1 MFAKKKD
8 HSEKNII
15 KEQLGKIKERL
26 TTNLSEIT
34 LSCQQAESNLSQIQ
48 ENVENTVSYAATN
61 VETQT
66 ALLQS
71 LEAFESELKESFEW
85 KETVLSNVEKVRT
98 ESERLVEENKHF
110 TTPSK
115 YLSDAPANMRGISE
129 ESKESLNRMKD
140 LGKQMG
146 VLALNAAIEA
156 GRMGEVGSNF
166 VKAAEEVRVQAKAYD
181 DELAVLKE
189 SQNKQDE
196 VIAKL
201 EEQIHYLVGLLT
213 ENNLSTSK
221 LMKQC
226 KDTCDELAKSS
237 ARDYSNDIALV
248 KESILT
254 VRSAE
259 EEMLKAQ
266 ERNKIQIE
274 DIRGEFQ
281 LQQEQAKDVLA
292 IVEEEVGEA

>member
-8 HSEKNII
+8 HSEKKII

-85 KETVLSNVEKVRT
+85 KETVFSNVEKVRT

-115 YLSDAPANMRGISE
+115 YLSEAPANMRGISE
-129 ESKESLNRMKD
+129 ERKESLNRMKD

-292 IVEEEVGEA
+292 IVESEVGEA